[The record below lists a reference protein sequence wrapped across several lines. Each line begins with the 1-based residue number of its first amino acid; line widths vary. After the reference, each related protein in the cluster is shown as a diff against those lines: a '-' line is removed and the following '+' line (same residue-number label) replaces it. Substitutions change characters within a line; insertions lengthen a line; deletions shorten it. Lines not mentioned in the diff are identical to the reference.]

1 VSKIENAISKS
12 IFIFM
17 IYEQRPDRF
26 DQVPFQIYNKYVNFQ
41 HKH

>member
-1 VSKIENAISKS
+1 
-12 IFIFM
+12 M

-26 DQVPFQIYNKYVNFQ
+26 VQVPFQIYNKCVNFQ